1 MSDAVQGD
9 WETTLQGGLHL
20 RPACADDSRLLWV
33 WANDPLDR
41 AASFSTE
48 PIAWEVHQSW
58 LARKL
63 GDPSC
68 RLFMVLD
75 GNDVPIGQIRFE
87 LTGPETAE
95 ISIGLAPTSRGKG
108 YGARAI
114 EVGVREIVSSTSI
127 ENVVALIKPG
137 NHESRR
143 VFEKAG
149 FEQVGEE
156 LAKGQ
161 PVVRYVRRR
170 ISPPESSPAPV

>member
-1 MSDAVQGD
+1 MSDAVQEDG
-9 WETTLQGGLHL
+9 ETRLQESLRL

-48 PIAWEVHQSW
+48 PIAWEIHEAW

-63 GDPSC
+63 GDPSV

-75 GNDVPIGQIRFE
+75 GGHTPIGQIRFE

-95 ISIGLAPTSRGKG
+95 VSIGLAPTNRGKG

-114 EVGVREIVSSTSI
+114 DLGVREIMNSAKV
-127 ENVVALIKPG
+127 EYVVAFIKPE
-137 NHESRR
+137 NQESRR

-149 FEQVGEE
+149 FVRAGEE
-156 LAKGQ
+156 LVKGYSII
-161 PVVRYVRRR
+161 RYVRSRVS
-170 ISPPESSPAPV
+170 IESKIDPL